1 MAPDLAPFAQLIRHS
16 SGRILAS
23 GVTQRL
29 MRIPKPRHAGA
40 ALLIV
45 GLLIAAGLLIAQDQE
60 TLRVR
65 TSVAAGDRLFP
76 EYLARL
82 LGAPLTKGDAY
93 VVLTDGGEAYP
104 AMLEAIGRARHRVSF
119 ETYVYESGEVAD
131 RFTAAFEAAA
141 RRGVTVRIV
150 LDAIGAKR
158 IDAEHVDRLEAAG
171 CQVAWFNEVSGYSL
185 EELNYRTHRK
195 SLVVD
200 GDVAFVGGIGVGD
213 HWAMDTDGG
222 PRWRDTQIEVR
233 GPAAVYVEGSFNE
246 NWIESGRI
254 VEPDL
259 LPHDDLPTGP
269 AESIVVWSGPE
280 GGASAMKLL
289 YLLAIAAAR
298 TTLDIQSPYFV
309 TDASTEWSLADARR
323 RGVTIRLLMEG
334 DITDAKPVKFA
345 SREAYGRLLAQGI
358 EIHEYQPAMMHTKVM
373 VVDGVLSVFGSANF
387 DNRSMELND
396 ELNIA
401 AFDRD
406 LARRFVEDFERDLSR
421 STRIDLD
428 AWRGRP
434 PHIRARETLWSFF
447 GEVF

>member
-1 MAPDLAPFAQLIRHS
+1 
-16 SGRILAS
+16 
-23 GVTQRL
+23 
-29 MRIPKPRHAGA
+29 MRKPKPRHAVA

-65 TSVAAGDRLFP
+65 TSVAAGDPVFP

-158 IDAEHVDRLEAAG
+158 IDAEHVGRLEAAG

-254 VEPDL
+254 VDPDL
-259 LPHDDLPTGP
+259 LPHDDLPIGP
-269 AESIVVWSGPE
+269 ADSIVVWSGPE
-280 GGASAMKLL
+280 GGASAMKLM

-298 TTLDIQSPYFV
+298 TTIDIQSPYFV

-358 EIHEYQPAMMHTKVM
+358 EIHEYQPAMMHAKVM

-396 ELNIA
+396 ELNIV
-401 AFDRD
+401 AFDPD
-406 LARRFVEDFERDLSR
+406 LARRLVEDFERDLSR

-434 PHIRARETLWSFF
+434 PHIRAREKLWSFF